1 MLSERKYL
9 PKRGDETD
17 LSDFGRALLGERL
30 QLPYKLLLRDRGA
43 SIEGMSILPGQSRSY
58 RVAPSTEALCVAS
71 IGGDPRFC
79 CRVESATEEDGRLAQ
94 VS

>member
-30 QLPYKLLLRDRGA
+30 QLSYKILLCDRGA
-43 SIEGMSILPGQSRSY
+43 SKEGMSILPSQSRSY
-58 RVAPSTEALCVAS
+58 RVAPSTEVLCVAS
-71 IGGDPRFC
+71 IGRDPRFC
-79 CRVESATEEDGRLAQ
+79 CWVESATEEDSRLAQ